1 DYIRDEAHLRPLVVL
16 EDVLGDQ
23 RMQAEPPRDRV
34 EQLGAWVGQVDP
46 GGAALRGHEP
56 AEMVDV
62 GRLLDGAFV
71 PAPNPDAHGRRV
83 GHDHAMTRGRL
94 EAFSDGVIAILITI
108 MVLELVAPHGA
119 ELQDLVPLGPVF
131 IAYVL
136 SFANLAIYWNNHHH
150 LLQAAK
156 TVSGRVLW
164 ANMLLLFFLSLMP
177 FGTAWMGENHF
188 AAMPVALYGVI
199 CILAAFSYGFLVRA
213 LMAAPGQSSTLAEA
227 LGDDFKGRISPVL
240 YGAAI
245 PIALVAPLIAFG
257 VYVFVA
263 AMWIVPDPR
272 IERRITA

>member
-1 DYIRDEAHLRPLVVL
+1 ML
-16 EDVLGDQ
+16 
-23 RMQAEPPRDRV
+23 RDRTR
-34 EQLGAWVGQVDP
+34 P
-46 GGAALRGHEP
+46 GG
-56 AEMVDV
+56 
-62 GRLLDGAFV
+62 
-71 PAPNPDAHGRRV
+71 V
-83 GHDHAMTRGRL
+83 GHDPRVTRGRL

-108 MVLELVAPHGA
+108 MVLELVPPHGA
-119 ELQDLVPLGPVF
+119 ELQDLLPLGPVF
-131 IAYVL
+131 LAYVL

-164 ANMLLLFFLSLMP
+164 ANMLLLFFLSLIP

-199 CILAAFSYGFLVRA
+199 CILAAFSYGFLVRS

>member
-1 DYIRDEAHLRPLVVL
+1 MLTNAMLRDPTRP
-16 EDVLGDQ
+16 
-23 RMQAEPPRDRV
+23 
-34 EQLGAWVGQVDP
+34 
-46 GGAALRGHEP
+46 
-56 AEMVDV
+56 
-62 GRLLDGAFV
+62 DG
-71 PAPNPDAHGRRV
+71 V
-83 GHDHAMTRGRL
+83 GHDPRVTRGRL

-108 MVLELVAPHGA
+108 MVLELGVPHGT
-119 ELQDLVPLGPVF
+119 DLSALAPLAPVLVS
-131 IAYVL
+131 YVL

-164 ANMLLLFFLSLMP
+164 SNMLLLFFLSLVP

-188 AAMPVALYGVI
+188 APIPVALYGLI

-227 LGDDFKGRISPVL
+227 LGDDVKGRISPVL
-240 YGAAI
+240 YGVAI
-245 PIALVAPLIAFG
+245 PIAFVAPLIAFG